1 MTRRDPRHEE
11 VTMKVGLI
19 PVNIGVKNVE
29 RMVGLA
35 VHAEKVGFESVW
47 TFEHVMVPVDY
58 ASRYPYSAD
67 GKMGATPET
76 NFVDPLIALAAIAAS
91 TRRVRLGTGVNIL
104 PQTNPLYLAKQ
115 AASLDF
121 VSGGRLM
128 LGLGVGWLEEEFAA
142 LGVPFARRGERADD
156 YLAALRKVWSGDVV
170 EHESEFL
177 HWHGFKSHPL
187 PVQSPLPIVIGGSKG
202 RAFERIARFG
212 DGWYAPTATIDQLAS
227 LLPKLDAACAKV
239 GRDRATIEISAMW
252 IPAMEDASVVARY
265 AELGVARLLVPLPA
279 LAMGGDPIEG
289 MSRFADEVL
298 AKLGGKKPA
307 AEA

>member
-1 MTRRDPRHEE
+1 
-11 VTMKVGLI
+11 MKVGLI
-19 PVNIGVKNVE
+19 PVNIGVSSVE

-58 ASRYPYSAD
+58 ASKYPYSAD

-76 NFVDPLIALAAIAAS
+76 NFVDPLIALTAIAAS
-91 TRRVRLGTGVNIL
+91 TKRVRLGTGVNIL

-142 LGVPFARRGERADD
+142 LGVPFEHRGSRADD
-156 YLAALRKVWSGDVV
+156 YLQAMRKVWSGDVV
-170 EHESEFL
+170 EHESKFVS
-177 HWHGFKSHPL
+177 WHGFKSYPL

-202 RAFERIARFG
+202 RAFERVARYA
-212 DGWYAPTATIDQLAS
+212 DGWYAPTATIDQLSA
-227 LLPKLDAACAKV
+227 LLPQLDAACAKV
-239 GRDRATIEISAMW
+239 GRDRATIEITAMW
-252 IPAMEDASVVARY
+252 IPAMEDLDVVRRY
-265 AELGVARLLVPLPA
+265 ADLGVARLLVLLPA

-289 MSRFADEVL
+289 MTRFGEETL
-298 AKLGGKKPA
+298 AKLG
-307 AEA
+307 

>member
-1 MTRRDPRHEE
+1 
-11 VTMKVGLI
+11 MKVGLI
-19 PVNIGVKNVE
+19 PVNIGVKSVD

-58 ASRYPYSAD
+58 ASKYPYSAD

-76 NFVDPLIALAAIAAS
+76 NFVDPLIALAAVAAS

-115 AASLDF
+115 AASVDF

-142 LGVPFARRGERADD
+142 LGVPFDRRGARADD

-170 EHESEFL
+170 EHQSEFL
-177 HWHGFKSHPL
+177 HWHGFKSFPL
-187 PVQSPLPIVIGGSKG
+187 PVQRPLPVIIGGSKG
-202 RAFERIARFG
+202 RAFERVARYG
-212 DGWYAPTATIDQLAS
+212 DGWYAPTASIDQLSA

-239 GRDRATIEISAMW
+239 GRDRKTIEISAMW
-252 IPAMEDASVVARY
+252 IPAMEDRDVVRRY
-265 AELGVARLLVPLPA
+265 ADLGVERLLVPVPA

-289 MSRFADEVL
+289 MSRFGDEVL
-298 AKLGGKKPA
+298 SKLD
-307 AEA
+307 